1 MAQGTK
7 QVKVVSAAQPVPG
20 QDFETTAF
28 FDENGDPIDI
38 GGGSPDPIEVGIDDV
53 EGLADALAGKA
64 SKVNQGQASMLEEG
78 TDTAGRPWSAKD
90 IADYV
95 QAQIA
100 TAIGAGE

>member
-38 GGGSPDPIEVGIDDV
+38 GGGSSEPTEVTIGDV
-53 EGLADALAGKA
+53 DGLEDRLAAVEAFESRIAALESAAG
-64 SKVNQGQASMLEEG
+64 
-78 TDTAGRPWSAKD
+78 
-90 IADYV
+90 
-95 QAQIA
+95 
-100 TAIGAGE
+100 GE